1 VGLLRSAAR
10 YEPRPDQDEE
20 VIAVLLELAERFPER
35 GFAKLFKLIRRRG
48 LRRNHKRVWRMYC
61 KLKLNRRRHGK
72 KRLPKRNALSLAVG
86 EAINVC
92 WCADFMAD
100 ALWDGRRFRTFNVVD
115 EFNREGLAIEIDLN
129 LPGAWVIRVLN
140 RIAAWHVYP
149 DKLRLD
155 NGPESIATALAE
167 RAESKRVALN
177 FIQPRRLI
185 QKAFGER
192 FNGSYRRGLLDMY
205 VFPNLTEVREHTEH
219 WRQNY
224 NEAIPHDSLNDL
236 TRLSTG

>member
-61 KLKLNRRRHGK
+61 KLKLNRRWHGK

-100 ALWDGRRFRTFNVVD
+100 ALWNGRRFRTFN
-115 EFNREGLAIEIDLN
+115 
-129 LPGAWVIRVLN
+129 
-140 RIAAWHVYP
+140 HVQC
-149 DKLRLD
+149 
-155 NGPESIATALAE
+155 G
-167 RAESKRVALN
+167 
-177 FIQPRRLI
+177 
-185 QKAFGER
+185 
-192 FNGSYRRGLLDMY
+192 
-205 VFPNLTEVREHTEH
+205 
-219 WRQNY
+219 
-224 NEAIPHDSLNDL
+224 
-236 TRLSTG
+236 